1 MIIHASSNAGR
12 RQGDQKLQKIS
23 HDHATAPQAPRNN
36 PIFLNAALKALE
48 LRFSVIPAR
57 KDKSPAISSWKQFQN
72 KLMTKYQAS
81 QIFPSA
87 ERLAIVCGKVSG
99 NLECLDVDDQGIFQ
113 TFCELIELRRSGLLS
128 RVLHR
133 RTPKGFHLLYRCEAP
148 VMGNTKLAFAKNG
161 RIRLETRG
169 EGGYFLTTP
178 SPGYEII
185 VGQLQDCPILAKDE
199 VAILHQTAKTFDER
213 GTDKTQSC
221 YILRNGSP
229 GTLFNQS
236 HRCGNILTAHGW
248 RECKQT
254 SGGIGYTRPGK
265 EEGVSGVLLNTTG
278 NFYVWSSNAIPLESG
293 KSYSPFGLYT
303 MYEHGGDF
311 SMAANALAADGCGT
325 LPAKKPMVHEWR
337 YPQPLP
343 SRDAAG
349 DHQGYNLDDLP
360 VPIARAAREV
370 ARFAKVPVMSPAIIG
385 LSCIATAIGKK
396 AAIVEREGL
405 EHHPALFQC
414 LIAASGERKSPA
426 FANMTK
432 PLEDWAEAQRERYE
446 ELHRTAKATND
457 TLDAALS
464 GLTVQAKKE
473 TADLERIMQE
483 RIHLETKKIP
493 LPLFPSLFTTDTTE
507 ERLFQKMHDRDGAY
521 AVMSG
526 EGRQIFDAIMGKY
539 SGEGRTGDAIYLA
552 GISGDTVTRDRVGG
566 DQGPEERVIRR
577 PCLNVCVMVQPDKYL
592 DAAGVKALRESG
604 ALARIWPV
612 FLPSLVGSRMENK
625 GEADLEAHEMAS
637 YHDMIQSILNTHQV
651 VDETGAT
658 SCHKVLLS
666 ETAKEARRAYHN
678 TIELLMGQGQ
688 EYADVSDIAS
698 KAVTQT
704 VKLALVLHVA
714 DDPAVLQTQQSILSI
729 ETWGKAQALGIYH
742 LHEAIRVQR
751 MADDGQQLEHAR
763 RLLRWILQEQKK
775 EVTSTF
781 ISQLGPRP
789 RLKVDQV
796 KQLLEILA
804 DLGYLRPEE
813 RKGSRAPVYIVKPL
827 WLSSQNSRNI
837 QG

>member
-113 TFCELIELRRSGLLS
+113 TFCELIELRRPGLLS

-133 RTPKGFHLLYRCEAP
+133 QTPKGFHLLYRCEAP

-169 EGGYFLTTP
+169 EGGYFLTSP

-185 VGQLQDCPILAKDE
+185 AGQLQDCPILSKDE
-199 VAILHQTAKTFDER
+199 VAILHQTANTFDER
-213 GTDKTQSC
+213 GDKTHASC
-221 YILRNGSP
+221 SLRNGSP

-236 HRCGNILTAHGW
+236 HRCGDILTAQGW

-265 EEGVSGVLLNTTG
+265 EEGVSGVLLNKTG

-311 SMAANALAADGCGT
+311 SMAAKALAADGYAT
-325 LPAKKPMVHEWR
+325 PPEKKPMVQEWR
-337 YPQPLP
+337 FPQPLP

-385 LSCIATAIGKK
+385 LSCVATAIGKK
-396 AAIVEREGL
+396 AVIVERDGL

-446 ELHRTAKATND
+446 ELHRVAKATND
-457 TLDAALS
+457 TLDAAMS

-473 TADLERIMQE
+473 TADLEKIMQE
-483 RIHLETKKIP
+483 RIHLEAKKIP

-612 FLPSLVGSRMENK
+612 FLPSLVGSRMEK
-625 GEADLEAHEMAS
+625 IGEADLNDQEMVP
-637 YHDMIQSILNTHQV
+637 YQDMIQSILNTNQV

-658 SCHKVLLS
+658 SCHNVLLS
-666 ETAKEARRAYHN
+666 EDTKEARRAFHN
-678 TIELLMGQGQ
+678 AIELLMGQGQ
-688 EYADVSDIAS
+688 EYADVTDIAS

-714 DDPAVLQTQQSILSI
+714 DDPAVLQTQQSILSL
-729 ETWGKAQALGIYH
+729 ETWGKAQALGTYH
-742 LHEAIRVQR
+742 LQEAIRVQR

-813 RKGSRAPVYIVKPL
+813 RKGSRAPVYIVNPL